1 MYSPSERRVNAI
13 IILAS
18 MALMVVAIHTIFNP
32 PHNVRL
38 NESVQGI
45 VMEKYVTIGQ
55 ALYFGLKED
64 SYDGETQVEVTK
76 EEFEKYN
83 IGDYFVRV
91 K

>member
-1 MYSPSERRVNAI
+1 MYTPVERRTNVV
-13 IILAS
+13 IILAF
-18 MALMVVAIHTIFNP
+18 VVLAITVVYTIFNP

-45 VMEKYVTIGQ
+45 VTEKYVTIGQ
-55 ALYFGLKED
+55 ALYFNLKED
-64 SYDGETQVEVTK
+64 FYNGETQVEVTK

-83 IGDYFVRV
+83 VGDYFTRV

>member
-1 MYSPSERRVNAI
+1 MYTPAERRANVV

-18 MALMVVAIHTIFNP
+18 IALMIIAAHAVFNP

-38 NESVQGI
+38 NESVQG
-45 VMEKYVTIGQ
+45 VVTGKYVTIGQ
-55 ALYFGLKED
+55 ALYFNLKENF
-64 SYDGETQVEVTK
+64 YDGETQVEVTK

-83 IGDYFVRV
+83 VGDYFTRV